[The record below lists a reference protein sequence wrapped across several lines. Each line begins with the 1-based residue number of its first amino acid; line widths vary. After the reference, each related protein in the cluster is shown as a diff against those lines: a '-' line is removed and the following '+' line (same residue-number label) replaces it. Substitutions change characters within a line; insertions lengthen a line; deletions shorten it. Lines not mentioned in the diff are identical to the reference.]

1 VWDNH
6 YANHQKKGAL
16 KHLKVADFFMGGG
29 TTLVEG
35 SHLGMLITVGGSE
48 RACGLDRHG

>member
-1 VWDNH
+1 MWDNH
-6 YANHQKKGAL
+6 YANHQKKGAF

-35 SHLGMLITVGGSE
+35 SHLGMLITVGGV
-48 RACGLDRHG
+48 